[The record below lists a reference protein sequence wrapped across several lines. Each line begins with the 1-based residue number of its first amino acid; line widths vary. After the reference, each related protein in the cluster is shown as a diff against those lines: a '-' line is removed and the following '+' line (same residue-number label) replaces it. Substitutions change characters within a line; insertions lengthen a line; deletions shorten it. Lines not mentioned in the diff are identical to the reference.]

1 MVLLCIQNRY
11 RVTIHHTN
19 IKWRHYFVNHSLFW
33 NFSKVNTISPQKA
46 FYNRTTRF
54 EVVIR
59 YRLNQTGLKLFY
71 FTTTICLLPV
81 CTSQELC
88 MHTRDSRGNVMRREA
103 SLKIDILTI
112 SVILGIPKLY
122 LRGQKGQTTTTSSC
136 QHHPWKPSCR
146 LCLRSNSI
154 FVVTCMYTWYN
165 ESTFYSISPSREQC
179 KNIL

>member
-1 MVLLCIQNRY
+1 MFLIA
-11 RVTIHHTN
+11 T
-19 IKWRHYFVNHSLFW
+19 
-33 NFSKVNTISPQKA
+33 TISTFSYFCFTKVIMELCHHLPIIHLVGILLNLTPYHLKKD
-46 FYNRTTRF
+46 FYQRTNRF

-136 QHHPWKPSCR
+136 QHHP
-146 LCLRSNSI
+146 
-154 FVVTCMYTWYN
+154 
-165 ESTFYSISPSREQC
+165 
-179 KNIL
+179 

>member
-1 MVLLCIQNRY
+1 MSFPVFYCNNYFNIESLLFHKSDYKI
-11 RVTIHHTN
+11 VPPFT
-19 IKWRHYFVNHSLFW
+19 NHSLCWIFL
-33 NFSKVNTISPQKA
+33 KVNTISPKKS
-46 FYNRTTRF
+46 FYKRTTRF

-71 FTTTICLLPV
+71 FTSTICLLPV

-136 QHHPWKPSCR
+136 QHHP
-146 LCLRSNSI
+146 
-154 FVVTCMYTWYN
+154 
-165 ESTFYSISPSREQC
+165 
-179 KNIL
+179 